1 MFKKV
6 LQIAMTLSVLL
17 GGYAVYRRGFTVLA
31 SRLGPPR
38 VAPLFSEGIVRTKT
52 AEEADQLALRGF
64 GPEHWSVRPD
74 QSFRYYS
81 SEKNYWMYAKDYKRS
96 EDGKQITLTPFA
108 LVWMSKDRKS
118 IKTMAGDR
126 AEIEFDRPFEM
137 GKPGAGEARLIR
149 GRIIDDVRIRDD
161 KGTPTLDDD
170 LTIGPLASL
179 EFDGTTD
186 QIRSDSPVV
195 IRDRDMTATG
205 VGLRIDLRPR
215 EGAAQAGGVGSAA
228 SGYAGARTVYLLS
241 KAHIVVKDVGR
252 TGIVPGVGAKARQ
265 ASDGPRPGDVQSD
278 GPMRIDLPL
287 PRPIVW
293 CGPPIASEPTLVHF
307 KKNVKVRQGDPNR
320 PDQCDADELHLTF
333 IPNEDLPSTPAARAL
348 AESKD
353 QARKLAEAKARTQAV
368 AVSEMATEAVAKTEA
383 IKPES
388 SEGSGA
394 MTSLALVKAEATG
407 HAVWL
412 QSPSQGTEAFGNQ
425 LIYERH
431 APVAPDMVYFR
442 GEKYTDVKKIN
453 TISQGPLAG
462 QVQSIDKI
470 RTTDLTLYQF
480 GQGPATVIARGP
492 GRLETRPAA
501 DKPIERIATWGE
513 RLVMQTIGQGTEE
526 RRRVTLTGSPSVS
539 SPSQGV
545 LQARDTIIAYLKPKD
560 RDADRLEVDG
570 KPTASAATASSANGD
585 SSRIERVEAKGDV
598 VMVIPGKAGTGT
610 ADPNAP
616 SSRKTLRAKERFD
629 AVFDDPPVASAPKAN
644 ASLANNAPVLPDL
657 NAEQPRAET
666 VAKEPDPKT
675 VKPSEPDMDISA
687 DVVWA
692 LVASKGDAQG
702 PSGKSTVKEA
712 RLRGNVK
719 VHQGPASGKARGT
732 DLTAANADLLNQGD
746 GRLLLRAHGT
756 EDRPAHFAS
765 DEMTI
770 QGPILGFDQE
780 NDYTW
785 VEGPGRLTQE
795 NVKGLMADAKPAN
808 ANVKDKDKD
817 KDKALK
823 IGTMDITWLKGMKF
837 YGRPTDDEGRPASAR
852 AEFDRKVHA
861 ETPDSTVDCD
871 RMIAYL
877 DRPVS
882 FLRPQ
887 RDPDDPRPTE
897 PEPKPQIVTVRCF
910 DDVLIVNR
918 KVEPTTGLLVE
929 KQRVQGQNVTYHK
942 PTGEFQ
948 IEGVGVVDHYSRGKP
963 EQAGARPTVATA
975 SRTGTERTTRLKPAA
990 DPKNSP
996 LKSRTQA
1003 APPPLELTRIH
1014 FDKRMKGRFAGSE
1027 ANGPNPARPGP
1038 RQADFFGGVRVLR
1051 AKVENEDKG
1060 LDADDPPADY
1070 LFMTAKA
1077 MRMSSE
1083 PAPRG
1088 SKEASATFLNA
1099 QGDARARTLDK
1110 AISGDQITYSSTNGL
1125 MYTYGHQHDVIVAQ
1139 QGGIGQNASYA
1150 RGSVV
1155 KYNLKTKQMEL
1166 VDPKGFQMVD
1176 AESGARAVPIKPGK
1190 DKPEKEPKRS
1200 LNSTKRSD
1208 KERRGF
1214 GQR

>member
-17 GGYAVYRRGFTVLA
+17 TGYAVYRRGFAVLA
-31 SRLGPPR
+31 SRLGPPQ
-38 VAPLFSEGIVRTKT
+38 VAPLFSEGVVRSKT
-52 AEEADQLALRGF
+52 AEEADQLASRGF
-64 GPEHWSVRPD
+64 GPNHWSVRPD

-81 SEKNYWMYAKDYKRS
+81 SERNYWMYARDYKRS
-96 EDGKQITLTPFA
+96 ADGKQITLTPFA

-118 IKTMAGDR
+118 IKTLAGDR

-149 GRIIDDVRIRDD
+149 GRIVDDVRIRDD

-170 LTIGPLASL
+170 LTIGPLTSL

-195 IRDRDMTATG
+195 IRDRDLTATG

-215 EGAAQAGGVGSAA
+215 EGAAQAGGIGSTG

-252 TGIVPGVGAKARQ
+252 TGIVPGVGGKARQ
-265 ASDGPRPGDVQSD
+265 AGDGPRPGDVQSD
-278 GPMRIDLPL
+278 GAMRIDLPL
-287 PRPIVW
+287 PRPPVW
-293 CGPPIASEPTLVHF
+293 CGPPEPSEPTLVHF
-307 KKNVKVRQGDPNR
+307 KKNVKVRQGDPDR
-320 PDQCDADELHLTF
+320 PDQCDADELHLTL

-348 AESKD
+348 AETKKE
-353 QARKLAEAKARTQAV
+353 QARKLADAKDQAQAV
-368 AVSEMATEAVAKTEA
+368 AGSDLETVAKAEA
-383 IKPES
+383 ARAEP
-388 SEGSGA
+388 SEGKGA

-412 QSPSQGTEAFGNQ
+412 QSPSQATEAFGNQ

-442 GEKYTDVKKIN
+442 GEKYTDVKKVN
-453 TISQGPLAG
+453 FHGPGALAG

-470 RTTDLTLYQF
+470 RTTDLTIYQF

-501 DKPIERIATWGE
+501 DKPIERVATWGE
-513 RLVMQTIGQGTEE
+513 RLVMQTIGQGIEE

-545 LQARDTIIAYLKPKD
+545 LQARDTIIAYLKPKG
-560 RDADRLEVDG
+560 RNADRVDVDG
-570 KPTASAATASSANGD
+570 KPATFAASSTNGD

-610 ADPNAP
+610 ADSNAP
-616 SSRKTLRAKERFD
+616 SARKTLRAKDRFD
-629 AVFDDPPVASAPKAN
+629 AVFDDPPLVNAPKTA
-644 ASLANNAPVLPDL
+644 APSINAPPLPEIET
-657 NAEQPRAET
+657 EQSRLET
-666 VAKEPDPKT
+666 VASDPGDPKT
-675 VKPSEPDMDISA
+675 VNPAEPDMDISA
-687 DVVWA
+687 DLVWA
-692 LVASKGDAQG
+692 LVVSKGEAPG
-702 PSGKSTVKEA
+702 ASGKSTVKEA

-719 VHQGPASGKARGT
+719 VHQGPAPGKARGT

-746 GRLLLRAHGT
+746 GRLLLRAHGS
-756 EDRPAHFAS
+756 ESRPARFAS
-765 DEMTI
+765 DEMAV

-785 VEGPGRLTQE
+785 VEGPGRLTQQ
-795 NVKGLMADAKPAN
+795 NVKSLMAGAKPAN
-808 ANVKDKDKD
+808 ADDKDN
-817 KDKALK
+817 ALK
-823 IGTMDITWLKGMKF
+823 TGAMDITWLKGMKF
-837 YGRPTDDEGRPASAR
+837 YGRPTDDERRPAPAR

-861 ETPDSTVDCD
+861 ETPESSVDCD

-882 FLRPQ
+882 FLRSR
-887 RDPDDPRPTE
+887 RDPDDPRPDD

-918 KVEPTTGLLVE
+918 KVEPATGLLVE

-963 EQAGARPTVATA
+963 GQAGARPAVATT
-975 SRTGTERTTRLKPAA
+975 SRTAAERTTRLKPSA
-990 DPKNSP
+990 DPKSATKNA
-996 LKSRTQA
+996 KIQGA
-1003 APPPLELTRIH
+1003 APPLELTRIH
-1014 FDKRMKGRFAGSE
+1014 FDKRMKGQFAGSE

-1051 AKVENEDKG
+1051 ARVENEDAG

-1070 LFMTAKA
+1070 LMMTARV

-1088 SKEASATFLNA
+1088 SNEASATFLNA

-1150 RGSVV
+1150 RGSVL

-1176 AESGARAVPIKPGK
+1176 AASGLRAVPVKPEK
-1190 DKPEKEPKRS
+1190 DKPEKKDKRS